1 LQRKVVVV
9 EVERHWRLVTA
20 AGERKSYYGRTMEEG
35 SPWTDLEKVGASSR
49 PSVWLDWREL

>member
-1 LQRKVVVV
+1 LQRKVV

>member
-1 LQRKVVVV
+1 LQRKVG

-20 AGERKSYYGRTMEEG
+20 AGERKSYGRTMEEG
-35 SPWTDLEKVGASSR
+35 LPWTDLERVGASFR